1 MREDAYAAVLGGLTG
16 ATPLRLHN
24 LLEERS
30 ARDALLAIESDSI
43 GTEVAP
49 VDVLV
54 EWQREINGIDLTD
67 VSARLDAIDVHVSTL
82 HESTHPPQLINDVDP
97 APLLFCRG
105 SLPDPSLV
113 HVAVVGTRRASS
125 IGREVAR
132 ELGMGL
138 AEAGVVVVSGLAL
151 GIDGEAHRG
160 ALLAG
165 AAPPLA
171 VVGSGVDVVYP
182 KRHGDL
188 WTEVAN
194 AGALIS
200 EAPLGGR
207 PEPWRFPARNRLIAA
222 FADLLVVV
230 ESRHSGGSLLTVEQA
245 LRRDLEVMAVPGSVR
260 NKAADGTNQLLADG
274 CAPARDVT
282 DVLVALGLSEIA
294 VATRRNETDVGAP
307 ESEVVSQG
315 ASPDHSAAVLG
326 QGAVVLEAIDDG
338 PTSLDEVV
346 DRTGLGVIEVY
357 AHVEELVASGLVV
370 HDGSR
375 VRRQY

>member
-54 EWQREINGIDLTD
+54 EWQREINGIDLTA
-67 VSARLDAIDVHVSTL
+67 VSARLDAIDVQVSTL
-82 HESTHPPQLINDVDP
+82 HESAHPPQLINDVDP
-97 APLLFCRG
+97 APLIFCRG

-260 NKAADGTNQLLADG
+260 NKAANGTNQLLADG

-294 VATRRNETDVGAP
+294 VATRRNETAVGAP
-307 ESEVVSQG
+307 ESEVISQG

>member
-1 MREDAYAAVLGGLTG
+1 MREDAYAAALGSLSG
-16 ATPLRLHN
+16 ATPRRLHG
-24 LLEERS
+24 LLEQRS
-30 ARDALLAIESDSI
+30 ASEAFGAIESAVL

-49 VDVLV
+49 IDVLA
-54 EWQREINGIDLTD
+54 EWQQEISRIDLTA
-67 VSARLDAIDVHVSTL
+67 VSTRLDAVDARVSTL
-82 HESTHPPQLINDVDP
+82 HEPTHPVQLVNDVDP

-105 SLPDPSLV
+105 TLPDPSLT
-113 HVAVVGTRRASS
+113 HVAVIGTRRASS

-165 AAPPLA
+165 GAPPLA

-182 KRHGDL
+182 KRHRDL
-188 WTEVAN
+188 WGEVAS
-194 AGALIS
+194 AGAVVG
-200 EAPLGGR
+200 EAPLGGK
-207 PEPWRFPARNRLIAA
+207 PEPWRFPARNRLITA

-245 LRRDLEVMAVPGSVR
+245 IRRNLEVMAVPGSVR
-260 NKAADGTNQLLADG
+260 NKAAEGTNQLLVDG
-274 CAPARDVT
+274 CAPARDVA
-282 DVLVALGLSEIA
+282 DVVVALGLSEIA
-294 VATRRNETDVGAP
+294 VAARRSELDVVVREPG
-307 ESEVVSQG
+307 VVSG
-315 ASPDHSAAVLG
+315 RG
-326 QGAVVLEAIDDG
+326 EVVLEAIDDG

-346 DRTGLGVIEVY
+346 DRTGLGVIEVC
-357 AHVEELVASGLVV
+357 ACLEELVAIGLVV

>member
-1 MREDAYAAVLGGLTG
+1 MRDDAYAAALGGLTG
-16 ATPLRLHN
+16 ATPLRLHM
-24 LLEERS
+24 LLEEHS
-30 ARDALLAIESDSI
+30 PSEAFLAIGSSSLNA
-43 GTEVAP
+43 EVAP
-49 VDVLV
+49 AEVLA
-54 EWQREINGIDLTD
+54 EWQREISRIDLG
-67 VSARLDAIDVHVSTL
+67 SLSERLAEVDAHVSTW
-82 HESTHPPQLINDVDP
+82 HEAAHPPQLVHDIDP

-105 SLPDPSLV
+105 SLPDPSLR
-113 HVAVVGTRRASS
+113 HVAVIGTRRSSS

-132 ELGMGL
+132 ELGAGL
-138 AEAGVVVVSGLAL
+138 SKAGVVVVSGLAL

-165 AAPPLA
+165 GAPPLA

-182 KRHGDL
+182 KRQRDL
-188 WTEVAN
+188 WGEVAE
-194 AGALIS
+194 AGALVS

-222 FADLLVVV
+222 FSDLLVVV

-245 LRRDLEVMAVPGSVR
+245 LRRDIEVMAVPGSVR
-260 NKAADGTNQLLADG
+260 NKAADGTNQLLVDG

-282 DVLVALGLSEIA
+282 DLLVALGLSEVA
-294 VATRRNETDVGAP
+294 AATRRFESDVGVLEQA
-307 ESEVVSQG
+307 VVSAG
-315 ASPDHSAAVLG
+315 RASESGVAATP

-346 DRTGLGVIEVY
+346 DRTGLGVIDVY
-357 AHVEELVASGLVV
+357 ARVEELVTAGLVV

>member
-54 EWQREINGIDLTD
+54 EWQREINGIDLTA

-171 VVGSGVDVVYP
+171 VVGSGIDVVYP

-230 ESRHSGGSLLTVEQA
+230 ESRHSGGALLTVEQA